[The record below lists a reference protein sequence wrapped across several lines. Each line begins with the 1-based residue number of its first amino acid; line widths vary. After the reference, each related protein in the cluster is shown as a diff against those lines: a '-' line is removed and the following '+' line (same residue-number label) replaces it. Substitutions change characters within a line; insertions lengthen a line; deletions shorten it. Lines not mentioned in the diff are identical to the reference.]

1 MSIPSKSSSKSN
13 TDYIMELSESDV
25 VFDVMVVS
33 ESSVMVLAIEL
44 FLLFNFVEIV
54 GILPLEER
62 VESSNYSVIL
72 MLKRNTS
79 SFLCVPNC
87 CLAALIFK
95 ISMIDNSAIITWLN
109 SSSSL

>member
-1 MSIPSKSSSKSN
+1 
-13 TDYIMELSESDV
+13 MELYESDV

-33 ESSVMVLAIEL
+33 ESSVMVVAIEIFSL
-44 FLLFNFVEIV
+44 FEFVEIV
-54 GILPLEER
+54 VIVVMLLLEER
-62 VESSNYSVIL
+62 VDPSNDSLIL

-87 CLAALIFK
+87 CLADLRFK

-109 SSSSL
+109 SSSYL